1 MGFKDKIKDCAKS
14 LVDLVAGKP
23 VTKTVQED
31 ITQSIMCELDKLR
44 TCINSKELIELK
56 ARLRYEQNLR
66 SAVLDHLDDMVWAKD
81 MDGKYL
87 MTNKAFREKFC
98 YGLSDSEILGKN
110 DVELAGIFKA
120 KVGNENH
127 TFGEVCKNSDLVIH
141 ETREAMKFLEKGNI
155 NGKVMKLVVN
165 KSPLTDYKG
174 HMYGTCGTGRD
185 VTEWHT
191 SLEKAIEG
199 DNSCFPEIKK
209 LVLQELNKLEF
220 L

>member
-1 MGFKDKIKDCAKS
+1 MGLKDKIKECAKS

-23 VTKTVQED
+23 VTKNVQEG

-44 TCINSKELIELK
+44 TCINSQELVELK

-155 NGKVMKLVVN
+155 NGKIMKLVVN

-174 HMYGTCGTGRD
+174 HMFGTCGTGRD

-199 DNSCFPEIKK
+199 DNSCFPETKK